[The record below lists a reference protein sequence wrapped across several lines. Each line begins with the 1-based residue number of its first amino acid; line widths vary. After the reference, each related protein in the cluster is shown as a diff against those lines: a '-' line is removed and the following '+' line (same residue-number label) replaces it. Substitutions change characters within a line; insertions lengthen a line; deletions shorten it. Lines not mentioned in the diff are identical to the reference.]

1 MGGVIPDVLEVVYS
15 FDYSEGAKMSGARSA
30 AGSVAVMSHRE
41 HSHSPRGSVSSP
53 VGSSESFGETEANVS
68 VALFSKN
75 TWCLLAAH
83 SSRHSLHPNQSHF
96 CCSTFVNL
104 RGGHTN

>member
-1 MGGVIPDVLEVVYS
+1 MGGIKADVLGYYIV

-41 HSHSPRGSVSSP
+41 HSHSPRGSISSP
-53 VGSSESFGETEANVS
+53 VGSSESFGETEASVS

-75 TWCLLAAH
+75 T
-83 SSRHSLHPNQSHF
+83 
-96 CCSTFVNL
+96 
-104 RGGHTN
+104 